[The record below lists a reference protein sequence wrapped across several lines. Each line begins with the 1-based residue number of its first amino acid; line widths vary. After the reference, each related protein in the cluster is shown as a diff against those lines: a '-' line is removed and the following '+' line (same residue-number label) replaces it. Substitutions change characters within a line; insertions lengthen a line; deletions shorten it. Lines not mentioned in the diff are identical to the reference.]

1 MFVKIKYGNI
11 VRQYITTQIKNLQ
24 QANLYTEGWKKLL
37 EDEDKGDCCNE
48 RQKMQIRNKASYL
61 CMLYH
66 LLLQMYNTTTEFGT
80 IDDAAIEK
88 VNATRLL
95 EYLPPTHH
103 HCKNGNIIQQRRTL
117 NNCFRI
123 FWDKDCFPNLNS
135 DTDETLPP
143 ILNSI
148 PDLVKDIMRFCHL
161 NLETLSSESL
171 HHLLL
176 TEGIL

>member
-1 MFVKIKYGNI
+1 MKVVVSLTTTLKLTLTNMKRWTNLWLSTFFGRSRAKKIIAEETAKVDNEMFVKIKYGNI

-37 EDEDKGDCCNE
+37 EDEDKSDCCNE
-48 RQKMQIRNKASYL
+48 CQKMQIRNKASYL

-123 FWDKDCFPNLNS
+123 F
-135 DTDETLPP
+135 
-143 ILNSI
+143 
-148 PDLVKDIMRFCHL
+148 
-161 NLETLSSESL
+161 
-171 HHLLL
+171 
-176 TEGIL
+176 